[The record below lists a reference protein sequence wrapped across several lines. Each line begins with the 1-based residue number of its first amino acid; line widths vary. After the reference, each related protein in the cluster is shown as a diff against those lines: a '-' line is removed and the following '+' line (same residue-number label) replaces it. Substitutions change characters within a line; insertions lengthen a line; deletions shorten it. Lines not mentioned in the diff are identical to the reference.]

1 MLKVDNVSLAGG
13 QRSVPSSNQNIRSE
27 RRENIS
33 NEVMKRQSNV
43 SAPTERQLIEAVESG
58 NKELKNL
65 QTNLRFSIHEKTKQI
80 TVKIIDTAT
89 DEVIK
94 EVPPEKILDMVA
106 AMMEQAG
113 LLVDKRG

>member
-13 QRSVPSSNQNIRSE
+13 QSSIPGSNQNTRSE
-27 RRENIS
+27 KRESVS
-33 NEVMKRQSNV
+33 NEVTKRQSNV
-43 SAPTERQLIEAVESG
+43 SAPTERQLIEAIESG
-58 NKELKNL
+58 NKELKSL

-94 EVPPEKILDMVA
+94 EVPSEKILDMVA

-113 LLVDKRG
+113 ILVDKRG

>member
-13 QRSVPSSNQNIRSE
+13 QSSIPSSNQNARSE
-27 RRENIS
+27 RKENVS
-33 NEVMKRQSNV
+33 KEAVKRQDNV
-43 SAPTERQLIEAVESG
+43 SAPTEKQLIEAVESG
-58 NKELKNL
+58 NKELKHL
-65 QTNLRFSIHEKTKQI
+65 ETNLRFSIHEKTKQI

-94 EVPPEKILDMVA
+94 EIPSEKILDMVA
-106 AMMEQAG
+106 AMMEKAG